1 MTFPWQPD
9 FHFLSTRALIFETVQ
24 KVVVTDTGAAR
35 FNQEFSTTC
44 FEMGTVIGHLHR
56 VDANFDVYNKEIKY
70 LGKVES
76 KVRALEELVKLYA
89 CQHTAG

>member
-9 FHFLSTRALIFETVQ
+9 FHYLNVRALLFETVQ
-24 KVVVTDTGAAR
+24 QVVLTDTGAKR
-35 FNQEFSTTC
+35 FNEEYGTTC
-44 FEMGTVIGHLHR
+44 FEMGTVIGHLHQ
-56 VDANFDVYNKEIKY
+56 VEGNFDVYNKTVQY

-89 CQHTAG
+89 RQHTQS